1 MSHLLDDDDDDL
13 HGHQN
18 HRELTLSTGTVLSIF
33 LGLALSWALFFG
45 FGYHMGS
52 KVRPDAQP
60 TVAET
65 PDPAS
70 STNFN
75 SFKPAPGSP
84 ASGSS
89 SGGSAPVNS
98 GSGPVQTIPPA
109 SSHADN
115 TTLADSTAPPEK
127 PAPITLHPTQS
138 APLATPPP
146 ALSATGTFVV
156 QIAAVSHQEDAELL
170 VSALHSKGYS
180 VSAHPGPD
188 NLVHIQVG
196 PFNTRKEADSMR
208 QQLLS
213 DGYNAI
219 VK

>member
-13 HGHQN
+13 RGHQN
-18 HRELTLSTGTVLSIF
+18 HRELTLSTGTVLGIF

-60 TVAET
+60 TAAEA

-84 ASGSS
+84 ASSS
-89 SGGSAPVNS
+89 SPAQGNS
-98 GSGPVQTIPPA
+98 GSGPLQSIPPVSA
-109 SSHADN
+109 SHPDASAPSD
-115 TTLADSTAPPEK
+115 ATAIAEK
-127 PAPITLHPTQS
+127 PAPITLHPTQ
-138 APLATPPP
+138 PATPPAP
-146 ALSATGTFVV
+146 VSATGTFVV
-156 QIAAVSHQEDAELL
+156 QVAAVSHQEDADLL
-170 VSALHSKGYS
+170 VNALHGKGYS

-196 PFNTRKEADSMR
+196 PFPNRKEAESMR

>member
-45 FGYHMGS
+45 FGYHMGG
-52 KVRPDAQP
+52 KAHPTAQ
-60 TVAET
+60 TQASDS
-65 PDPAS
+65 PDPAT

-84 ASGSS
+84 ANSYPPSS
-89 SGGSAPVNS
+89 PPANT
-98 GSGPVQTIPPA
+98 GSGPIQTVPPA
-109 SSHADN
+109 AASHI
-115 TTLADSTAPPEK
+115 DSTTPPDPTATAEK
-127 PAPITLHPTQS
+127 PAPIALHPT
-138 APLATPPP
+138 APAATAPP
-146 ALSATGTFVV
+146 LSNTGTFVV
-156 QIAAVSHQEDAELL
+156 QVAAVSHQEDADLL
-170 VSALHSKGYS
+170 VGALHSKGYS
-180 VSAHPGPD
+180 VSAHPGAD

-196 PFNTRKEADSMR
+196 PFNSRKEAESMR

>member
-52 KVRPDAQP
+52 KAHPAAQAQAPDA
-60 TVAET
+60 
-65 PDPAS
+65 PDPAT

-84 ASGSS
+84 ANSYPSS
-89 SGGSAPVNS
+89 SPTAST
-98 GSGPVQTIPPA
+98 GSGPIQTVPPA
-109 SSHADN
+109 TVSH
-115 TTLADSTAPPEK
+115 TDSTTPPDPIATAEK
-127 PAPITLHPTQS
+127 PAPIALHPTAS
-138 APLATPPP
+138 AATAAPPL
-146 ALSATGTFVV
+146 SNTGTFVV
-156 QIAAVSHQEDAELL
+156 QVAAVSHQEDADLL
-170 VSALHSKGYS
+170 VGALHSKGYS

-196 PFNTRKEADSMR
+196 PFNSRKEAESMR

>member
-13 HGHQN
+13 HAHQN
-18 HRELTLSTGTVLSIF
+18 HRELTLSTGTVLGIF
-33 LGLALSWALFFG
+33 LVLALSWALFFG

-52 KVRPDAQP
+52 KVRPVPQSQTPD
-60 TVAET
+60 V

-84 ASGSS
+84 ANSYPSS
-89 SGGSAPVNS
+89 STPAVNS
-98 GSGPVQTIPPA
+98 SSALVQSMPPA
-109 SSHADN
+109 SASH
-115 TTLADSTAPPEK
+115 TDSTTPPDPIATAEK
-127 PAPITLHPTQS
+127 PAPIALHPT
-138 APLATPPP
+138 APVPATSSP
-146 ALSATGTFVV
+146 LSNTGTFVV
-156 QIAAVSHQEDAELL
+156 QVAAVSHQEDADLL
-170 VSALHSKGYS
+170 VGALHSKGYS

-196 PFNTRKEADSMR
+196 PFNSRKEAESMR

>member
-13 HGHQN
+13 QGHQN
-18 HRELTLSTGTVLSIF
+18 HRELTLSTGTVLGIF

-52 KVRPDAQP
+52 KVRPEVQP
-60 TVAET
+60 TAEA

-84 ASGSS
+84 ASGGSS
-89 SGGSAPVNS
+89 SSTPAPANS
-98 GSGPVQTIPPA
+98 DAGPVQTILPA
-109 SSHADN
+109 SASHPD
-115 TTLADSTAPPEK
+115 TTTPPDPTATAEK
-127 PAPITLHPTQS
+127 PAPISLHATQAATTPP
-138 APLATPPP
+138 APLP
-146 ALSATGTFVV
+146 ATGTFVV
-156 QIAAVSHQEDAELL
+156 QVAAVSHQEDADLL
-170 VSALHSKGYS
+170 VNALHGKGYS

-196 PFNTRKEADSMR
+196 PFNSRKEADSMR

>member
-1 MSHLLDDDDDDL
+1 MSHLLDDEDDDL
-13 HGHQN
+13 HSHQN
-18 HRELTLSTGTVLSIF
+18 HREFTLSTGAVLGIF
-33 LGLALSWALFFG
+33 LGLVLICALFFG
-45 FGYHMGS
+45 FGYNMGS
-52 KVRPDAQP
+52 KVRPAPQAAA
-60 TVAET
+60 AET

-84 ASGSS
+84 ANSYPPSS
-89 SGGSAPVNS
+89 TPANT
-98 GSGPVQTIPPA
+98 GSGPVQTVPPA
-109 SSHADN
+109 SATH
-115 TTLADSTAPPEK
+115 LDSTTPPDPIATAEK
-127 PAPITLHPTQS
+127 PAPITLHPAQPT
-138 APLATPPP
+138 APPP
-146 ALSATGTFVV
+146 PMSATGTFVV
-156 QIAAVSHQEDAELL
+156 QVAAVSHQEDADLL
-170 VSALHSKGYS
+170 VTALHSKGYS

-196 PFNTRKEADSMR
+196 PFNNRKEAESMR

>member
-13 HGHQN
+13 RGHQN
-18 HRELTLSTGTVLSIF
+18 HRELTLSTGTVIGIF

-52 KVRPDAQP
+52 KVRADAQP
-60 TVAET
+60 TAAET

-70 STNFN
+70 TANFN

-84 ASGSS
+84 ASSGSQPS
-89 SGGSAPVNS
+89 PVPANS
-98 GSGPVQTIPPA
+98 GSGPVQTIAPGAA
-109 SSHADN
+109 SHLN
-115 TTLADSTAPPEK
+115 TTTPDDSTAATEK
-127 PAPITLHPTQS
+127 PAPISLHPAQPV
-138 APLATPPP
+138 APPP
-146 ALSATGTFVV
+146 PVSATGTFVV
-156 QIAAVSHQEDAELL
+156 QVAAVSHQEDADLL
-170 VSALHSKGYS
+170 VGALHGKGYS
-180 VSAHPGPD
+180 VSAHSGPD

-196 PFNTRKEADSMR
+196 PFNSRKEAESMR